1 MELPAF
7 SSRGNRVCWPPV
19 SLQAGSENILARA
32 RAAEA
37 CYHLRVFFS
46 RKPSSQS
53 IKLLLDQQRDQPFSY
68 AEVGATRVADPT
80 GYHVDR
86 NRIRLGEGREI
97 FAKAVAALKHWRMFE
112 MDWVQIVP
120 DDAPVAIGSVIGVL
134 VQHLGFW
141 SLNFT
146 RIVYLIEDK
155 GPQENFGFAY
165 GTLSDHA
172 ERGEERFTV
181 EYHSADNSVWYD
193 LLAFSRPRH
202 LLARLGYP
210 ISRRL
215 QKRFAGE
222 SLRAM
227 HKAANE

>member
-1 MELPAF
+1 
-7 SSRGNRVCWPPV
+7 
-19 SLQAGSENILARA
+19 
-32 RAAEA
+32 
-37 CYHLRVFFS
+37 
-46 RKPSSQS
+46 
-53 IKLLLDQQRDQPFSY
+53 
-68 AEVGATRVADPT
+68 
-80 GYHVDR
+80 
-86 NRIRLGEGREI
+86 
-97 FAKAVAALKHWRMFE
+97 

-120 DDAPVAIGSVIGVL
+120 DDAPVAIGSVVGVL